1 MSNNLNITQLTSAQ
15 ENKEVTINDAN
26 GELDAAI
33 TVQADFTIDDTN
45 ARTLTNA
52 ELRRTNI
59 FHIIDDASPPDA
71 GITLTLPA
79 TSRVIFALLNLT
91 SFAVTVTIS
100 GQPVTAPIVASG
112 ATTPSL
118 LTSDG
123 VNVRATI

>member
-15 ENKEVTINDAN
+15 ENKETTINDAN

-33 TVQADFTIDDTN
+33 TVQADFAIDDSDV
-45 ARTLTNA
+45 RTLTNA
-52 ELRRTNI
+52 ELRRTAI
-59 FHIIDDASPPDA
+59 FHIIDDTTPPDA
-71 GITLTLPA
+71 AITLTLPA
-79 TSRVIFALLNLT
+79 TSRGIFALLNLT

-100 GQPVTAPIVASG
+100 GQAVTAPVVASG